1 MGLLPGHRP
10 GQRADPRANCRNQRF
25 RATISAHLNAVFKA
39 AVIGRLSC
47 RRIRAVNLQNPG
59 ESLMLIYNLFPLLA
73 GPFGSWE
80 PHFKRAAEMGFDW
93 IFINPVQKPGYS
105 GSLYSIVD
113 YFQLNPLLV
122 DAKSK
127 LSPEQQIKA
136 ALGGAEQLGLKVMV
150 DLVINHCA
158 FDSELTRQHPEWFV
172 QENGNVA
179 HPFCMENGHKVVWGD
194 LALFNHPHTSDP
206 EGLYRYCYQIV
217 EYLLGLGFKG
227 FRCDAAYQIPGHIW
241 SRLIRDIRQKYPGTV
256 FLAETLGC
264 TADQTKQT
272 AQAGFDYVFN
282 SSKWWDFHGAWLMEQ
297 YQLVRDIAPSVSFPE
312 SHDTERLFQE
322 VHGNVA
328 AMKQHYL
335 FSALFSAGVM
345 IPIGFEYGFR
355 RRLHVVNTRP
365 GDWEQPSTDLC
376 EFITRVNAIKR
387 QYAVFQ
393 EECPT
398 TVLPYQNPNILVMWK
413 ASTKTHDEALI
424 LLNKD
429 PWNHQYFQSDNLGTY
444 IQAGAPLM
452 DVSPEYTLD
461 YIPRPFSYDLRPGQ
475 AFVMVTSRDHLPG

>member
-1 MGLLPGHRP
+1 
-10 GQRADPRANCRNQRF
+10 
-25 RATISAHLNAVFKA
+25 
-39 AVIGRLSC
+39 
-47 RRIRAVNLQNPG
+47 
-59 ESLMLIYNLFPLLA
+59 MLIYNLFPLLA
-73 GPFGSWE
+73 GPFGKWE
-80 PHFKRAAEMGFDW
+80 PHFERAAAMGFDW

-122 DAKSK
+122 DPKST
-127 LSPEQQIKA
+127 LSPDQQIKA
-136 ALGGAEQLGLKVMV
+136 ALAAADRHGLKVMV

-158 FDSELTRQHPEWFV
+158 FDSELTRKHPQWFV
-172 QENGNVA
+172 QENGAAA
-179 HPFCMENGHKVVWGD
+179 HPFCMEDGHKVVWGD
-194 LALFNHPHTSDP
+194 LALFNHQHGSDQ
-206 EGLYRYCYQIV
+206 EGLYRYCYKIV
-217 EYLLGLGFKG
+217 EYLLDLGFKG

-241 SRLIRDIRQKYPGTV
+241 GRLIRDIRQKYPDTA

-297 YQLVRDIAPSVSFPE
+297 YQLVREIAPSVSFPE

-322 VHGNVA
+322 VNGNVA
-328 AMKQHYL
+328 AMKQRYL

-355 RRLHVVNTRP
+355 HRLHVVNTRP
-365 GDWEQPSTDLC
+365 SDWEQPSTDLC
-376 EFITRVNAIKR
+376 EFITQVNTIKR
-387 QYAVFQ
+387 QYTVFQ
-393 EECPT
+393 EESPT
-398 TVLPYQNPNILVMWK
+398 SVLPYQNPNILVLWK
-413 ASTKTHDEALI
+413 ASAKSHDEALI
-424 LLNKD
+424 ILNKD
-429 PWNHQYFQSDNLGTY
+429 PHNHQYFYAENLGNY

-452 DVSPEYTLD
+452 DVSPEYPME

-475 AFVMVTSRDHLPG
+475 AFVMVTRRDHLPN

>member
-1 MGLLPGHRP
+1 
-10 GQRADPRANCRNQRF
+10 
-25 RATISAHLNAVFKA
+25 
-39 AVIGRLSC
+39 
-47 RRIRAVNLQNPG
+47 
-59 ESLMLIYNLFPLLA
+59 MLIYNLFPLLA

-80 PHFKRAAEMGFDW
+80 PHFKRAADMGFDW
-93 IFINPVQKPGYS
+93 IFVNPVQKPGYS

-122 DAKSK
+122 DPKSK
-127 LSPEQQIKA
+127 LTPEQQVKA
-136 ALGGAEQLGLKVMV
+136 ALAVAEQLGLKVMV

-158 FDSELTRQHPEWFV
+158 FDSELTRQHPEWLV
-172 QENGNVA
+172 EDNGNVA

-206 EGLYRYCYQIV
+206 DGLYRYCYRVV
-217 EYLLGLGFKG
+217 EYLLNLGFKG
-227 FRCDAAYQIPGHIW
+227 FRCDAAYQIPRNTW
-241 SRLIRDIRQKYPGTV
+241 SRLIHEVRQKYPGTV
-256 FLAETLGC
+256 FTAETLGC

-297 YQLVRDIAPSVSFPE
+297 YQLVRDIAPSISFPE
-312 SHDTERLFQE
+312 SHDTDRLFQE
-322 VHGNVA
+322 VHGNEA
-328 AMKQHYL
+328 AMKQRYL

-365 GDWEQPSTDLC
+365 GDWEQQNIDLR
-376 EFITRVNAIKR
+376 EFITHVNAIKR

-398 TVLPYQNPNILVMWK
+398 TILPYQNPNILVMWK

-429 PWNHQYFQSDNLGTY
+429 PWNHQYFYAENLGTY
-444 IQAGAPLM
+444 IQAGAPLV
-452 DVSPEYTLD
+452 D
-461 YIPRPFSYDLRPGQ
+461 
-475 AFVMVTSRDHLPG
+475 